1 MTTTTS
7 SSELNESSPQTL
19 IAALDYGRFDAI
31 AELAERAASY
41 WHSIALAADRGDRL
55 TLETHCR
62 QVALVT
68 REIFAIVKGLGNEAV
83 TG

>member
-1 MTTTTS
+1 MTATTS
-7 SSELNESSPQTL
+7 SSDLSTL
-19 IAALDYGRFDAI
+19 TVVLDYGRFDAI